1 MRVNNNIAALSAYN
15 HLNINTNK
23 IQGTI
28 KQISTGLRIN
38 SAADDAAG
46 LAISENMRIQTR
58 GLTQSIR
65 NTQDGISL
73 LQTAEGALSETNS
86 MLQRMRELF
95 IQAANDTLTS
105 QDRSYIQ
112 MEIDDLK
119 EQIDRIANTTHFNN
133 NRILNGNCCGTCSS
147 TDTTTKGYIRGS
159 IEAEGNY
166 RLDIKANPGAAQVQ
180 KSSIFKIKHEN
191 VATNQQLDS
200 ESGIGNLEINSVPAG
215 SYAITA
221 TKAGGGDTTITYK
234 SSTSVNIENANDS
247 GIAETLR
254 FNLTG
259 QNVNGK
265 TVYWPSYYS
274 SVYQTINIPKDA
286 TKSEIASLILAQL
299 DGRTITM
306 TNTYSGGDATNF
318 TISASVDSNGNCNI
332 EATST
337 EGKLSQISFI
347 PLAGTAANSSISNTY
362 TYSTNYTATMTGRA
376 TKSNGSDT
384 NIKINVTDG
393 SYSGS
398 YTVPGISANM
408 TAEQIT
414 SAIQNIGSQSITLT
428 NSSGKTKTI
437 NLNGEAASGANGYY
451 TIKATNGENSSFT
464 VLLSPSGIFQN
475 TTPQTT
481 ASNNYTTTGSGTV
494 TSGNTSNNA
503 EKIRVYLS
511 TYSYFNSYS
520 SDYLEIDVPA
530 GTDKATIAKAIADAA
545 NNKGSLKIN
554 SSTNVLIN
562 GSYTSGDNY
571 TLQAMGST
579 QPLYFRLEVLPTVD
593 PATKVQIGRAHV

>member
-1 MRVNNNIAALSAYN
+1 MKYRDKSEQFRKGKT
-15 HLNINTNK
+15 INKWPYSGSNATAFTL
-23 IQGTI
+23 QAT
-28 KQISTGLRIN
+28 T
-38 SAADDAAG
+38 
-46 LAISENMRIQTR
+46 
-58 GLTQSIR
+58 
-65 NTQDGISL
+65 DG
-73 LQTAEGALSETNS
+73 
-86 MLQRMRELF
+86 
-95 IQAANDTLTS
+95 
-105 QDRSYIQ
+105 
-112 MEIDDLK
+112 
-119 EQIDRIANTTHFNN
+119 
-133 NRILNGNCCGTCSS
+133 NGNC
-147 TDTTTKGYIRGS
+147 
-159 IEAEGNY
+159 
-166 RLDIKANPGAAQVQ
+166 
-180 KSSIFKIKHEN
+180 
-191 VATNQQLDS
+191 
-200 ESGIGNLEINSVPAG
+200 
-215 SYAITA
+215 
-221 TKAGGGDTTITYK
+221 TI
-234 SSTSVNIENANDS
+234 STS
-247 GIAETLR
+247 
-254 FNLTG
+254 
-259 QNVNGK
+259 
-265 TVYWPSYYS
+265 
-274 SVYQTINIPKDA
+274 
-286 TKSEIASLILAQL
+286 
-299 DGRTITM
+299 
-306 TNTYSGGDATNF
+306 
-318 TISASVDSNGNCNI
+318 
-332 EATST
+332 ST

-464 VLLSPSGIFQN
+464 VSLSPSGIFQN

-554 SSTNVLIN
+554 SSTNVSISSL
-562 GSYTSGDNY
+562 
-571 TLQAMGST
+571 
-579 QPLYFRLEVLPTVD
+579 VL
-593 PATKVQIGRAHV
+593 